1 MIPSEVLRD
10 TSEMGPQNTSPLG
23 VASLRFSSIVV
34 QIQIERLGS
43 SNSRS
48 PAPDAPFVQIP
59 PALILFTGLLC
70 PWEAPLRYALAP
82 KHCAKLRE
90 SVSRGPRSSCI
101 TRD

>member
-48 PAPDAPFVQIP
+48 PAPDAPFVQIRP
-59 PALILFTGLLC
+59 CPHFVHWLIMSLGGAT
-70 PWEAPLRYALAP
+70 PLRIGSETLRKTSGVGKSRASF
-82 KHCAKLRE
+82 KLH
-90 SVSRGPRSSCI
+90 
-101 TRD
+101 